1 MKFLL
6 VNKTKRQNSQT
17 YGRRVDIQVTSKNKN
32 RIYTYPAK
40 KIPWHQI
47 TQPMPSTYTVRFAA
61 DVVMFEKFA
70 IPRNIRS
77 PFRGNVYIGTEYL
90 SRQGFPIFNTKKA
103 LLVIIE
109 TCLNK
114 NNHVRRCL
122 VPHYFDMIDFDE
134 YINRAPE
141 IRH

>member
-1 MKFLL
+1 MNFLL

-17 YGRRVDIQVTSKNKN
+17 YGRRVDIQVTGKTKN
-32 RIYTYPAK
+32 RIYTLRRK
-40 KIPWHQI
+40 SLVHQI

-122 VPHYFDMIDFDE
+122 VLHYFDMIDFDE
-134 YINRAPE
+134 YINMALE